1 MMFNRM
7 TFLLTALQVLGADW
21 SLLFGVED
29 DFEWIV
35 GPDGKRRPG
44 NRIGTRYI
52 VAMLQNQCAPVVV
65 RTAETTPAMSAEEV
79 AAACL
84 SGQLIRVR
92 FEGFKAEAYQGKNGL
107 AISASADKAVVVT
120 PAPGTTSTKS

>member
-1 MMFNRM
+1 MLNRL
-7 TFLLTALQVLGADW
+7 TFLLTVLQVLGADW
-21 SLLFGVED
+21 SFLFGVED
-29 DFEWIV
+29 DFEWIT

-65 RTAETTPAMSAEEV
+65 RTPEATPVVSAEEV

-84 SGQLIRVR
+84 SGQLVRVR

-107 AISASADKAVVVT
+107 AISASADKAVIVT
-120 PAPGTTSTKS
+120 PAPGTASPKS